1 MNSNIIGS
9 QQEKKALNFL
19 KSKGLKLIKQNFN
32 TKYGEI
38 DIIMRDHNQIIFIE
52 VKYRKSSLY
61 GEASEMVT
69 YSKQKKIINTSTC
82 FLKKYNLYDK
92 IPIRFDVISINN
104 NPTSPI
110 EWIQNAF

>member
-1 MNSNIIGS
+1 MITRKIGFK
-9 QQEKKALNFL
+9 QEKIALGFL
-19 KSKGLKLIKQNFN
+19 RKKGLKLIKQNFN

-38 DIIMRDHNQIIFIE
+38 DIIMRDNTQIIFIE
-52 VKYRKSSLY
+52 VKYRKSDLY
-61 GEASEMVT
+61 GQASEMVT

-104 NPTSPI
+104 NPISPI